1 MTLSIVIPS
10 YNARELLRRA
20 LSVNLGIEA
29 STGDYVLLL
38 NSDLFLT
45 QEALVS
51 MIERLSANPQV
62 GAVAPSLHN
71 EDGSRQ
77 LSFGLFGGLY
87 WPNWLAVKKPSSVP
101 LVSFACVMTR
111 RDVLTRLGALDENF
125 FLYNEEYDWC
135 LRARQAGFDI
145 EILPAPVVHVG
156 AGSTSPSPQLVLEEQ
171 RGFLYFAS
179 KHTSPFIANWLR
191 RVMRGQGFVLKHL
204 DPRTQAS

>member
-111 RDVLTRLGALDENF
+111 RDALTRLGALDENF
-125 FLYNEEYDWC
+125 FLYNEEYDW
-135 LRARQAGFDI
+135 LRFPLLCEQTHVAFHRQLAAAGDAR
-145 EILPAPVVHVG
+145 PRVR
-156 AGSTSPSPQLVLEEQ
+156 PQTP
-171 RGFLYFAS
+171 RSAHAS
-179 KHTSPFIANWLR
+179 
-191 RVMRGQGFVLKHL
+191 
-204 DPRTQAS
+204 